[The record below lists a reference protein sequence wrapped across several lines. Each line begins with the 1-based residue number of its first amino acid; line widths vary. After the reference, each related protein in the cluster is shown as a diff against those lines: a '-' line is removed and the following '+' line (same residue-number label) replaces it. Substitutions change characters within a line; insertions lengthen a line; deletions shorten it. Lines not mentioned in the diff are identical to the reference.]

1 MTTIK
6 IDNLN
11 SVGSEFFQDDES
23 YLNEL
28 TNEELDA
35 INGLWGQW
43 TIAFTRPA
51 TFTQTGPIL
60 RITLIRR

>member
-35 INGLWGQW
+35 INGLWGHW
-43 TIAFTRPA
+43 SIAFT
-51 TFTQTGPIL
+51 TFTKTGSIL